1 MVLRHENKR
10 KQGGS
15 LMARPVRIEYP
26 GAYYYVTSRGVNG
39 EPIFNDV
46 KDRQEF
52 LRILQDV
59 VVRMQWDVFAYNL
72 MPDSF
77 QLFIKTPRVN
87 LSKGMR
93 QLNGVYTQ
101 RYNVKYGTD
110 GNIFHGRFK
119 GVLVESEY
127 YFKDVVRHIIHMPIL
142 KRKARKLDK
151 WKWSSYQ
158 AAQGRVEVPDW
169 LNVVEVLE
177 HFSKQKK
184 RAQTA
189 LIKAVEKSDKDFDI
203 MNNVQGQIL
212 LGSDEFVNKWKKQ
225 LANGKVMDKA
235 RQRKTRKIKPLTDF
249 GTRFK
254 DVKIAMVKA
263 YETGNY
269 TLDQIGSHFGVHY
282 STVSR
287 TVKKSGF

>member
-1 MVLRHENKR
+1 
-10 KQGGS
+10 
-15 LMARPVRIEYP
+15 MARPVRIEYP
-26 GAYYYVTSRGVNG
+26 GAYYYLTSKGVEG
-39 EPIFNDV
+39 KSIFKDV

-52 LRILQDV
+52 LQILQDV
-59 VVRMQWDVFAYNL
+59 IARMQWDVFAYNL

-77 QLFIKTPRVN
+77 QLFIKTPKPN

-101 RYNVKYGTD
+101 RYNVKYDND

-119 GVLVESEY
+119 GVLVETEHS
-127 YFKDVVRHIIHMPIL
+127 FADVVRHIMHTPIL

-158 AAQGRVEVPDW
+158 ATMGEVDAPAW
-169 LNVVEVLE
+169 LNTSEVLDY
-177 HFSKQKK
+177 FGKQKK
-184 RAQTA
+184 RAQTVLA
-189 LIKAVEKSDKDFDI
+189 KAIEETDKDFDI
-203 MNNVQGQIL
+203 VTQVQGQIL
-212 LGSDEFVNKWKKQ
+212 LGSDEFVSKWKKQ
-225 LANGKVMDKA
+225 LATGKVMDKA
-235 RQRKTRKIKPLTDF
+235 RQRKAKKAKPLTDF
-249 GTRFK
+249 GKRFK
-254 DVKIAMVKA
+254 NIKIAMVKA

-287 TVKKSGF
+287 TVKKAGL

>member
-1 MVLRHENKR
+1 MFR
-10 KQGGS
+10 KGRRCIF
-15 LMARPVRIEYP
+15 MARPVRIEYP
-26 GAYYYVTSRGVNG
+26 GAYYYISSKGIEG
-39 EPIFNDV
+39 KSIFNDV

-52 LRILQDV
+52 LQIFQEV
-59 VVRMQWDVFAYNL
+59 IGRMQWDVFAYNL

-77 QLFIKTPRVN
+77 QLFIKTPKPN

-93 QLNGVYTQ
+93 QLNGIYTQ
-101 RYNVKYGTD
+101 RYNVKYESQ

-119 GVLVESEY
+119 AVLVEEQS
-127 YFKDVVRHIIHMPIL
+127 FSDVVKHVVHTPIL

-158 AAQGRVEVPDW
+158 ANMGMTEAPQW
-169 LNVVEVLE
+169 LSSAEVLS
-177 HFSKQKK
+177 HFGKQKK

-189 LIKAVEKSDKDFDI
+189 FAKAITTMDKDFDI
-203 MNNVQGQIL
+203 AGDVKGQIL
-212 LGSDEFVNKWKKQ
+212 LGSDVFVNKWKKQ
-225 LANGKVMDKA
+225 LATGKVMDKA
-235 RQRKTRKIKPLTDF
+235 RQRKAKKVKPLSDF
-249 GTRFK
+249 GKRFK
-254 DVKIAMVKA
+254 NIKTAMVKA

>member
-1 MVLRHENKR
+1 
-10 KQGGS
+10 
-15 LMARPVRIEYP
+15 MARPVRIEYP
-26 GAYYYVTSRGVNG
+26 GAYYYISSKGI
-39 EPIFNDV
+39 EDKLIFNDV
-46 KDRQEF
+46 KDRQQF
-52 LRILQDV
+52 LQILQEV
-59 VVRMQWDVFAYNL
+59 IGRMQWDVFAYNL

-77 QLFIKTPRVN
+77 QLFIKTPKPN

-93 QLNGVYTQ
+93 QLNGIYTQ
-101 RYNVKYGTD
+101 RYNVKYESQ

-119 GVLVESEY
+119 AVLVEEQS
-127 YFKDVVRHIIHMPIL
+127 FSDVVKHVVHMPIL

-158 AAQGRVEVPDW
+158 ATMGMVEEPQW
-169 LNVVEVLE
+169 LNSAAVLS
-177 HFSKQKK
+177 HFAKQKK

-189 LIKAVEKSDKDFDI
+189 FARALENTDKDFDI
-203 MNNVQGQIL
+203 AGSVRGQIL
-212 LGSDEFVNKWKKQ
+212 LGSDVFVSKWKKQ
-225 LANGKVMDKA
+225 LATGKVMDKA
-235 RQRKTRKIKPLTDF
+235 RQRKAKKVKPLSDF
-249 GTRFK
+249 GKRFK
-254 DVKIAMVKA
+254 NIKTAMVKA